1 MVCNAFA
8 DALKR
13 RKAPSIIHSDQGAE
27 YLSGKHLNLCKV
39 YGVSASASGPGQS
52 WQNGFM
58 ERFFNTFK
66 EELTE
71 ALVYLHNIEELY
83 ERIASWIYY
92 YNHERIHTI
101 LLMPPAEYAKQL
113 QPTSQAQAS
122 LGMDRVSRKNGSL
135 TIRHY
140 SEHKSAIEE
149 NYGSVDN
156 LMEVFRCNS

>member
-1 MVCNAFA
+1 MVCSAFA

-39 YGVSASASGPGQS
+39 YGVSASASGLGQP
-52 WQNGFM
+52 WQNGFV
-58 ERFFNTFK
+58 ERFFNTF
-66 EELTE
+66 EGELTE

-83 ERIASWIYY
+83 ERVANWFYC

-113 QPTSQAQAS
+113 RATSQAQAS
-122 LGMDRVSRKNGSL
+122 LGMDRVSRKIG
-135 TIRHY
+135 
-140 SEHKSAIEE
+140 A
-149 NYGSVDN
+149 
-156 LMEVFRCNS
+156 